1 MSLRLQMVLFQFLL
15 YCVLIIG
22 FDSTQGSNIEPKR
35 LCTVLFYMSRCLG
48 EVFVCSGR
56 GRELVLVYTRTS
68 LTAHVCGLVGNKLV
82 EKIRSQQHWYTVH
95 LLQNTMVKI

>member
-1 MSLRLQMVLFQFLL
+1 MSLRVQMVLFQFLL

-35 LCTVLFYMSRCLG
+35 LCTVLFHMSTCLG

-56 GRELVLVYTRTS
+56 GGG
-68 LTAHVCGLVGNKLV
+68 ACIG
-82 EKIRSQQHWYTVH
+82 VH
-95 LLQNTMVKI
+95 KNISYCTCLWISGK